1 MRVEDRDLGI
11 RIYKEAISWI
21 IDYLEDE
28 ITFDATLNG
37 FELNKLKINNANC
50 KLDDYL
56 NEWLLSDF
64 EEIDSLLQQRVLT
77 IIDEEYQ
84 DTISEYELKYRL
96 KKLIDV

>member
-1 MRVEDRDLGI
+1 MTIEDRDLGI

-28 ITFDATLNG
+28 ITFDSALNG
-37 FELNKLKINNANC
+37 FTLNKLKVNHLNL
-50 KLDDYL
+50 KLEDYL
-56 NEWLLSDF
+56 NIKLLSDL

>member
-1 MRVEDRDLGI
+1 MKVEDRDLGI

-28 ITFDATLNG
+28 ITFDTTLNG
-37 FELNKLKINNANC
+37 FTLNKLKVSQLNL
-50 KLDDYL
+50 KLEDYL
-56 NEWLLSDF
+56 KTKLLSDL